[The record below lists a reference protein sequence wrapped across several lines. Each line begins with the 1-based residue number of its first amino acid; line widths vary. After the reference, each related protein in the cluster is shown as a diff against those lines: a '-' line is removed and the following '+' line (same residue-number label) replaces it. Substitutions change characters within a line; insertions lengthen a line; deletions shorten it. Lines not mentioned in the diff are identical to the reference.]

1 MIAFNKNAFVLF
13 FIIDNNLIV
22 NKNFVF
28 LYFFVKFYF
37 KHFFSITYKP
47 SLKKE
52 GIKNSIISRF
62 ANNRLKS
69 KIRL

>member
-13 FIIDNNLIV
+13 FTIDNNLIV
-22 NKNFVF
+22 NKIFVF

-37 KHFFSITYKP
+37 QHFFFDYKP
-47 SLKKE
+47 SLIKE